1 MNANYGGQQDK
12 TPRAQLNLIA
22 GIRRSKWFEIWDIGA
37 YDLFRIYDL
46 VFKASKPEVW

>member
-12 TPRAQLNLIA
+12 TPRAQLNLIP